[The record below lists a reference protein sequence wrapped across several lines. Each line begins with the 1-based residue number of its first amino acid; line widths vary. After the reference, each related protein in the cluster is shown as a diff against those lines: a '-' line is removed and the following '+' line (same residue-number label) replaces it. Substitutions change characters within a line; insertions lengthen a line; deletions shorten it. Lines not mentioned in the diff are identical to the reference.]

1 MCGFLIVAVKRVVL
15 IVVIERDGLAQ
26 TEWVPSFVKEKRFHN
41 WLEGARDWAI
51 SRNRFWGTPL
61 PIWHSADWEE
71 VICVGSIEELY
82 QLSGVRVRPLAPLRK
97 RGFLAWAAHREYSF
111 NPLPLPPPKA
121 GARAWAACRA

>member
-1 MCGFLIVAVKRVVL
+1 MALHRPSGS
-15 IVVIERDGLAQ
+15 
-26 TEWVPSFVKEKRFHN
+26 PSFVKEKRFHN

-82 QLSGVRVRPLAPLRK
+82 QLSGVRVRPPRTP
-97 RGFLAWAAHREYSF
+97 S
-111 NPLPLPPPKA
+111 KA
-121 GARAWAACRA
+121 GVPRLGCTPRILL